1 VQFIYT
7 DPQTEYERLIGGF
20 HCINAFG
27 KVEAGDDEKFRNFL
41 EVAAPPPRTTVYLD
55 SSGGDV
61 EAAMGIARLIRS
73 GWYETSI
80 GRYHLNTTAPRDHI
94 VERELLQGQCLSAAT
109 LVYLGGRL
117 RHFPD
122 GAEFG
127 VHQFSFKNPSPA
139 NLAQSQLLSAKMA
152 RFMGEM
158 GIQLEFMEIASST
171 SGEKINRLNIEDL
184 KKLKVVTGGI
194 TDVNWTVQAK
204 NNMIYVRGERD
215 SIFGHHKV
223 MLGYIKGHG
232 LYFWAVIEAQGREGE
247 LTTFGLVEIVVN
259 GEAIRIDVTDRCE
272 RAVSG
277 SYVNILVKLTTEEAG
292 LVALSDSFGVQIRFS
307 SDAGMFLGVSAMST
321 VGGREQLATL
331 LACFN
336 EDHLH

>member
-7 DPQTEYERLIGGF
+7 DPQTELERLVGGF

-27 KVEAGDDEKFRNFL
+27 RIESGDDERFRNFL
-41 EVAAPPPRTTVYLD
+41 DVAAPPPRTTIYID
-55 SSGGDV
+55 SIGGDV

-80 GRYHLNTTAPRDHI
+80 GRYHLNTAALRGHI
-94 VERELLQGQCLSAAT
+94 LERELLRGQCLSAAT
-109 LVYLGGRL
+109 LVFLGGRL

-122 GAEFG
+122 SAEFG
-127 VHQFSFKNPSPA
+127 VHQFSFKNPSPE

-152 RFMGEM
+152 RFIDEM
-158 GIQLEFMEIASST
+158 EIELEFMEISSST
-171 SGEKINRLNIEDL
+171 SGNEISKLDIEQL

-194 TDVNWTVQAK
+194 TDVSWTVQAR

-223 MLGYIKGHG
+223 MLGYIGGHG
-232 LYFWAVIEAQGREGE
+232 LYFWAVVEAQGRETE
-247 LTTFGLVEIVVN
+247 LTTYGLVEIVIN
-259 GEAIRIDVTDRCE
+259 GEATRLDVTDRCE

-277 SYVNILVKLTTEEAG
+277 IYVNILAKLTTEEAG
-292 LVALSDSFGVQIRFS
+292 QIALSDSFGVQIRFS

-321 VGGREQLATL
+321 EGGREELATL
-331 LACFN
+331 LACFS
-336 EDHLH
+336 EQHLH